1 MPQSDSQKPVPMSDT
16 PDSPHAR
23 ESAESILRRA
33 RERVNGGRD
42 SQAAPDETRPWVH
55 DSWIGECEAAG
66 VYSREAPAFDHL
78 GGPSI
83 TATLTRDELVL
94 LAQRHLNTVAN
105 WREWFAWTGMCER
118 DIEERVMCHDIRFFQ
133 LAGLLPVEDQQRFAR
148 QIEIRDRYIASVEAE
163 VHRCEKAEQDFW
175 DRVEEGLI
183 DEDAIATHKTPPFVA
198 GLPVTPSP
206 ADGGPEPEQW
216 SLFPRQARRSP
227 AASLNGSDDNL
238 KGTTP

>member
-1 MPQSDSQKPVPMSDT
+1 MHHSDSQKPFPTNNT
-16 PDSPHAR
+16 PDTTHAR

-42 SQAAPDETRPWVH
+42 SEAAPDETRPWVH

-94 LAQRHLNTVAN
+94 LAQRHLNTVSK
-105 WREWFAWTGMCER
+105 WREWFAWTGLCER
-118 DIEERVMCHDIRFFQ
+118 DIEERELCHDIRFQQ
-133 LAGLLPVEDQQRFAR
+133 LAELLPAEDQQRFRR
-148 QIEIRDRYIASVEAE
+148 QIEIRNRYIASVEAE
-163 VHRCEKAEQDFW
+163 VSRCEKAEGEFW
-175 DRVEEGLI
+175 SRAD
-183 DEDAIATHKTPPFVA
+183 A
-198 GLPVTPSP
+198 GLVSEAEIAAHETPSFILRPVTPSP

-227 AASLNGSDDNL
+227 AASLDGSDDSL

>member
-1 MPQSDSQKPVPMSDT
+1 MHHSDSQSEFPTNNT
-16 PDSPHAR
+16 PDTPHAR

-42 SQAAPDETRPWVH
+42 SEAAPDETRPWVH

-83 TATLTRDELVL
+83 TVTLTRDELVL

-105 WREWFAWTGMCER
+105 WREWFAWTGLCER

-148 QIEIRDRYIASVEAE
+148 QIEIRDRYIASVVAE

-183 DEDAIATHKTPPFVA
+183 DEGAIAAHKTPPFVA

-216 SLFPRQARRSP
+216 SLFPRKGRRSP
-227 AASLNGSDDNL
+227 AASMNGPDDNL